1 MSTSIYSYVG
11 EFTIRVGSS
20 NKVGFQFAVG
30 DKIFIGT
37 GNHHAPVVQ
46 DESRVGLSVYQ
57 GETMVFPP
65 PADTPAMFTIEAGNL
80 VWRGTDPINDVPYM
94 IQFTLIE
101 LAGDWGLFR
110 SLYGAVLKTDPDV
123 VAVWGADDQVP

>member
-20 NKVGFQFAVG
+20 NKFGHQFQVG
-30 DKIFIGT
+30 DKIYIGT
-37 GNHHAPVVQ
+37 GGHHAPVVQ
-46 DESRVGLSVYQ
+46 GDLVGLAVFQ

-65 PADTPAMFTIEAGNL
+65 SASETALFSLEGSNL
-80 VWRGTDPINDVPYM
+80 VWRGIDPENDVPYM
-94 IQFTLIE
+94 IQFTLID
-101 LAGDWGLFR
+101 LQGAWGNFR